1 MSEINSKVIYNFE
14 CPEFQSFY
22 KFMFTFNEKKKKLS
36 LDVVKLY
43 FESLFYK
50 KYPICKEF
58 VEFLEVKN
66 VILT

>member
-1 MSEINSKVIYNFE
+1 
-14 CPEFQSFY
+14 
-22 KFMFTFNEKKKKLS
+22 MFSFNEKKKKLS
-36 LDVVKLY
+36 LDMVKLY